1 MDRKTNGNPNIK
13 CSVSSCAYHTP
24 ATGGLC
30 TLQGLSVGC
39 TQAASKIPP
48 PTGGYISGGESM
60 PYYLYILRCGDNSLY
75 TGITTDVARRLAAH
89 QSGKGAKY
97 TRGRGPLTLVYQEE
111 LPDKPS
117 ALRRELAV
125 KALTREEKLVLIQ
138 RGSA

>member
-1 MDRKTNGNPNIK
+1 
-13 CSVSSCAYHTP
+13 
-24 ATGGLC
+24 
-30 TLQGLSVGC
+30 
-39 TQAASKIPP
+39 
-48 PTGGYISGGESM
+48 M

-89 QSGKGAKY
+89 HSGKGAKY

-125 KALTREEKLVLIQ
+125 KALTREEKLALIQ